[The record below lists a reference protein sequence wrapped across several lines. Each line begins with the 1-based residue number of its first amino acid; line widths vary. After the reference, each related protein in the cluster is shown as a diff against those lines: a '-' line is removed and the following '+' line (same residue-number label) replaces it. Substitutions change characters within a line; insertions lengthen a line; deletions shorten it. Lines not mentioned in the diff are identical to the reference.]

1 MYLYYLLA
9 AITGL
14 VAGII
19 IAARSKKADGVL
31 YGKLDKAGKITNVL
45 LIPVYAILSCFFW
58 FIVMVGLNPWG
69 KGLMWLLSAVLAVI
83 GATGPAFCGIGL
95 GASVA
100 LRRKG
105 KSRLSFWVQ
114 FAGIAGLGITF
125 LFFLLFYGTLFK
137 PLN

>member
-58 FIVMVGLNPWG
+58 FIAMVGLNPWG